1 MTPMK
6 LSSVSIL
13 IPCYNVALTV
23 DSVVNDAYT
32 TGKKATNH
40 LEIIALDDASRDT
53 TLHQLLSLQKTIPCL
68 RIIRHAI
75 NQGYGKTIKEL
86 YYAAKNDWLF
96 SLPSDNQFDAR
107 ELFKLLPLTPRADMI
122 LGQRVL
128 RRDTGR
134 RLVQSKT
141 YNALL
146 NLMFGLPIH
155 DVNTIRLMKRQVIQS
170 VKLVS
175 DSAFVDAELA
185 IRAKR
190 KGFRIVETP
199 VIHKMRKD
207 GGATGGNI
215 RKTILPT
222 IYDMFRMM
230 YQPR

>member
-107 ELFKLLPLTPRADMI
+107 ELFKLLPLTLRADMI
-122 LGQRVL
+122 LGQRIL
-128 RRDTGR
+128 RKDTER
-134 RLVQSKT
+134 RLIQSKT

-146 NLMFGLPIH
+146 NLMFGLSIH

-170 VKLVS
+170 VKLFS

-190 KGFRIVETP
+190 KGFRIVEIP

-207 GGATGGNI
+207 SGATGGNF

-222 IYDMFRMM
+222 INDMLVMALRLK
-230 YQPR
+230 